1 MLAGLLLATLLLT
14 GLRLPA
20 LLLLTGLRLPALLL
34 LTTLLLTT
42 LLARLLVW
50 ILIHSSFLSNIGSP
64 LRSLVFHGRSQFAAN
79 AFVPGFTLKQCVW
92 NMCPT
97 FRVPLCNKENRR
109 WDAICFCG
117 CLGYRFQFWCSSG
130 FLVVFTRRMV
140 EAAMLPR
147 SQGRAAHCSAH
158 LTDLAA
164 SSGPTLSTHIQFEL
178 TAASRAVAAR
188 VLPC

>member
-1 MLAGLLLATLLLT
+1 MLAVLLLATLLLLT
-14 GLRLPA
+14 RLLLA
-20 LLLLTGLRLPALLL
+20 TLLLLTGLRLPALL

-79 AFVPGFTLKQCVW
+79 AFVPGFTLRQCVW
-92 NMCPT
+92 NLCPT
-97 FRVPLCNKENRR
+97 IRVPLCNKENLR

-117 CLGYRFQFWCSSG
+117 CLGYRFRFWCSSG

-147 SQGRAAHCSAH
+147 SQGCAAIA
-158 LTDLAA
+158 TR
-164 SSGPTLSTHIQFEL
+164 I
-178 TAASRAVAAR
+178 
-188 VLPC
+188 